1 MRQTLNICAI
11 GDKTSLHFCR
21 EMPVLHHSHTIQSL
35 HSMMGCMVRV
45 RLCALGARLTGRL
58 FLFRSF
64 FAVSSTLAH
73 HFILFLFTFLYVRHR
88 EGRTGSNPLA
98 KIERLCR
105 IRRWAAI
112 TSSLNQFYLFYIF
125 FLAPVDHH
133 PDGNRKERNI
143 QFRSSLLSSTTLALS
158 LTPFPCWNT
167 FSMGIFFFL
176 RLFLVDW
183 CMCASST
190 HSVYSY
196 VYYGNDQ
203 RRFARMCLFFKSC
216 FFPTAP
222 SSLVRHNQAVVMCF
236 PPHMN
241 CTQNRFSFFFLS
253 VFISHTKR
261 GARQSRI
268 GWVCTRRL
276 METATTTMTIQRT
289 SKRYGKVRKWRWRRR
304 RKSW

>member
-1 MRQTLNICAI
+1 M
-11 GDKTSLHFCR
+11 
-21 EMPVLHHSHTIQSL
+21 
-35 HSMMGCMVRV
+35 
-45 RLCALGARLTGRL
+45 CALGARLTGRL
-58 FLFRSF
+58 FLFRFFCCVLDSGTSF
-64 FAVSSTLAH
+64 YIIFIHLFVCAASRRENRFKSTRKNRETLPYSSMGRDYELFESIL
-73 HFILFLFTFLYVRHR
+73 FIL
-88 EGRTGSNPLA
+88 
-98 KIERLCR
+98 
-105 IRRWAAI
+105 
-112 TSSLNQFYLFYIF
+112 YIF
-125 FLAPVDHH
+125 FGTSRSPSRWKSKRAKYTISFVVVVVDDTGFEFN
-133 PDGNRKERNI
+133 PLSVLKYVFDGN
-143 QFRSSLLSSTTLALS
+143 
-158 LTPFPCWNT
+158 
-167 FSMGIFFFL
+167 FFFL

-241 CTQNRFSFFFLS
+241 CTQNRFSFFS

-276 METATTTMTIQRT
+276 METAATTMTI
-289 SKRYGKVRKWRWRRR
+289 
-304 RKSW
+304 